1 MEAINPFSDPEFKKK
16 LLEKEGFSSD
26 SDYEEL
32 LEDHQDLK
40 SIISDAPIL
49 PKIAKNLILDASA
62 IAKNE
67 KEQKA
72 KEMSLALNNIFSR
85 YNKEYGTDLQI
96 NFDSLSN
103 TLINVSDPKSRHV
116 LELYVSEVFKS
127 FRPILILHLM
137 QKLTLAIDYVLDPQR
152 LFGQDMT
159 TQDIFIVVEKLLQ
172 YIDQLDSLR
181 SDVEI
186 KGSDLELKK
195 LAEENT
201 GVDFQSEEAQQAISD
216 FWKLFNN
223 DNNGGE

>member
-26 SDYEEL
+26 SDYEL

-49 PKIAKNLILDASA
+49 PKTAKNLILDASA

-72 KEMSLALNNIFSR
+72 KEMSLALNNIFSK

>member
-26 SDYEEL
+26 SDYEL

-49 PKIAKNLILDASA
+49 PKTAKNLILDASA

>member
-26 SDYEEL
+26 SDYEL

-49 PKIAKNLILDASA
+49 PKTAKNLILDASA

-223 DNNGGE
+223 DNGGE

>member
-1 MEAINPFSDPEFKKK
+1 
-16 LLEKEGFSSD
+16 
-26 SDYEEL
+26 
-32 LEDHQDLK
+32 
-40 SIISDAPIL
+40 
-49 PKIAKNLILDASA
+49 
-62 IAKNE
+62 
-67 KEQKA
+67 
-72 KEMSLALNNIFSR
+72 
-85 YNKEYGTDLQI
+85 
-96 NFDSLSN
+96 
-103 TLINVSDPKSRHV
+103 
-116 LELYVSEVFKS
+116 
-127 FRPILILHLM
+127 M